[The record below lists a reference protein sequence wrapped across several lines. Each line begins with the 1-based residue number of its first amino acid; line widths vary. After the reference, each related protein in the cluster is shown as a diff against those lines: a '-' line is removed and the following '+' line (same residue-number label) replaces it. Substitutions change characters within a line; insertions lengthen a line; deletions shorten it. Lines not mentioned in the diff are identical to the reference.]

1 MERILAVYDVEPQ
14 YAARFAEVTNQK
26 DTIPFTVMAFTS
38 FEKLKEYV
46 VEHQVEVLLVSSQ
59 VAKEAVELLPVEKIM
74 ILNEGEAV
82 TIKDEHPGIYKYQSS
97 EAILRE
103 VMAHYGADSV
113 KDINFKP
120 MGKTQVMGV
129 YSPISRCLKTS
140 FALTLGQLLAAE
152 RRVLYVNLESFSGF
166 GALMGEKYSGDLSDV
181 LYFYKQGNG
190 SMIRLKSVVYHL
202 GQMDYIPPVQYPEDL
217 NQADAAEMAAVLSQ
231 IAESGGY
238 DVLVLDTGNYGRQV
252 EELLELC
259 DVIYMP
265 VKEDGI
271 SVSKIQEFE
280 EYLELSGRREIQEKI
295 VKLKL
300 PFHSC
305 FGKKEN
311 YVEQLLWGELGDYVR
326 QLIRGGT
333 VPWGN

>member
-97 EAILRE
+97 DAILRE

-113 KDINFKP
+113 KDTNFKP

>member
-46 VEHQVEVLLVSSQ
+46 VEHQVEILLVSSQ
-59 VAKEAVELLPVEKIM
+59 VEKEKVELLPVEKIM
-74 ILNEGEAV
+74 ILSEGEAV
-82 TIKDEHPGIYKYQSS
+82 AIKDEHPGIYKYQSS
-97 EAILRE
+97 DAILRE
-103 VMAHYGADSV
+103 VMAHYGSDSADENSFNP
-113 KDINFKP
+113 I
-120 MGKTQVMGV
+120 GKTQVIGV

-140 FALTLGQLLAAE
+140 FALTLGQLLAVE
-152 RRVLYVNLESFSGF
+152 QRVLYVNLESFSGF
-166 GALMGEKYSGDLSDV
+166 SALMGETYSGNLSDV

-190 SMIRLKSVVYHL
+190 SLIRLKSVVYHL

-217 NQADAAEMAAVLSQ
+217 NQVDAVQMAAVLSQ

-265 VKEDGI
+265 IKEDGI

-280 EYLELSGRREIQEKI
+280 AYMELSGRRGVLEKL

-311 YVEQLLWGELGDYVR
+311 YIEQLLWGELGDYVR
-326 QLIRGGT
+326 QLIRGNA
-333 VPWGN
+333 VFWRR